1 MDKKSKQSEGSSF
14 GQIVAREVLSQAQ
27 AMDAR
32 DTMRYVVPVS
42 SSRTVSV
49 FKMTQTG
56 SGVTYVVERTRDAGA
71 SHLTP
76 SLSVAFDDA
85 KIAVRCFATTVL
97 AEQRAN
103 SYNGANW
110 EPVDVCA
117 VPPGSD
123 VTDGMP
129 VLAFCPKMIELQ
141 AYGGPASSKEVIAT
155 CAQFPA
161 LESKFAARLDE
172 LAGLLDSKVRGVTTT
187 TASQD

>member
-32 DTMRYVVPVS
+32 ETMRYVVSVS

-56 SGVTYVVERTRDAGA
+56 SGVTYVVERTRNAGVHL
-71 SHLTP
+71 HLTP

-85 KIAVRCFATTVL
+85 KVAVGCFATTVL

-103 SYNGANW
+103 TYNGSTDW
-110 EPVDVCA
+110 KLVDVCA
-117 VPPGSD
+117 VPPGCD
-123 VTDGMP
+123 VKDGMP
-129 VLAFCPKMIELQ
+129 VLAFCPKSIELQ
-141 AYGGPASSKEVIAT
+141 QLFSSKEMIAT
-155 CAQFPA
+155 CSQFPA
-161 LESKFAARLDE
+161 VKSNFAAMLDV

>member
-32 DTMRYVVPVS
+32 ETMRYVVTVPS

-56 SGVTYVVERTRDAGA
+56 SGVTYVVERTRVPG
-71 SHLTP
+71 LGP
-76 SLSVAFDDA
+76 GLSVAFDDA
-85 KIAVRCFATTVL
+85 KVAVRCFATTVL

-103 SYNGANW
+103 TYNGADW
-110 EPVDVCA
+110 KLVDVCA

-123 VTDGMP
+123 VQDGMP
-129 VLAFCPKMIELQ
+129 VLAFCPKSIELQ
-141 AYGGPASSKEVIAT
+141 LPFYGKESIAA

-161 LESKFAARLDE
+161 VESKFAARLDE

>member
-32 DTMRYVVPVS
+32 ETMRYFVTVGAG
-42 SSRTVSV
+42 RTVSV

-56 SGVTYVVERTRDAGA
+56 SGVTYVVERIRGSSTIPFSR
-71 SHLTP
+71 
-76 SLSVAFDDA
+76 LSVAFDDA
-85 KIAVRCFATTVL
+85 KLAVRCFATTVH
-97 AEQRAN
+97 AEQHNN
-103 SYNGANW
+103 SYKGAEW
-110 EPVDVCA
+110 KIVDVCA
-117 VPPGSD
+117 VPPGCD
-123 VTDGMP
+123 VKDGMP
-129 VLAFCPKMIELQ
+129 VLAFCPKSIELQ
-141 AYGGPASSKEVIAT
+141 SYGALSVEGDN

-161 LESKFAARLDE
+161 VESKFAARLDE

>member
-32 DTMRYVVPVS
+32 ETMRYVVPVS

-56 SGVTYVVERTRDAGA
+56 SGVTYVVERTRSG
-71 SHLTP
+71 TGYGP

-85 KIAVRCFATTVL
+85 KVAVRCFATTVL

-103 SYNGANW
+103 TYNGSTDW
-110 EPVDVCA
+110 KPVDVCA

-123 VTDGMP
+123 VKDGMP
-129 VLAFCPKMIELQ
+129 VLAFCPKSIELQ
-141 AYGGPASSKEVIAT
+141 SYGALSVEGDN

-161 LESKFAARLDE
+161 VESKFAARLDE

>member
-1 MDKKSKQSEGSSF
+1 MGKKSKQSEGSSF

-32 DTMRYVVPVS
+32 ETMRYVVPVS

-56 SGVTYVVERTRDAGA
+56 GGVTYVVERTRNAGVHL
-71 SHLTP
+71 HLTP

-85 KIAVRCFATTVL
+85 KVAVGCFATTVL

-129 VLAFCPKMIELQ
+129 VLAFCPKSIELQ
-141 AYGGPASSKEVIAT
+141 QLFCSKEMIASYP
-155 CAQFPA
+155 QFSA
-161 LESKFAARLDE
+161 VKSDFAAMLDV

-187 TASQD
+187 TAGQD

>member
-32 DTMRYVVPVS
+32 ETMRYVVPVS
-42 SSRTVSV
+42 ALRTVSV

-85 KIAVRCFATTVL
+85 KVAVRCFATTVL

-103 SYNGANW
+103 TYNGSTDW
-110 EPVDVCA
+110 KPVDVCA

-123 VTDGMP
+123 VKDGMP
-129 VLAFCPKMIELQ
+129 VLAFCPKSIELQ
-141 AYGGPASSKEVIAT
+141 QIFYSKEVIASYP
-155 CAQFPA
+155 QFPA
-161 LESKFAARLDE
+161 VESKFAARLDE
-172 LAGLLDSKVRGVTTT
+172 LAGLLDSQVRGVTTT

>member
-32 DTMRYVVPVS
+32 ETMRYFVTVGAG
-42 SSRTVSV
+42 RTVSV

-56 SGVTYVVERTRDAGA
+56 SGVTYVVERIRGSSTIPFSR
-71 SHLTP
+71 
-76 SLSVAFDDA
+76 LSVAFDDA
-85 KIAVRCFATTVL
+85 KLAVRCFATTVL

-103 SYNGANW
+103 TYNGSTDW
-110 EPVDVCA
+110 KPVDVCA
-117 VPPGSD
+117 VPPGCD
-123 VTDGMP
+123 VKDGMP
-129 VLAFCPKMIELQ
+129 VLAFCPKSIELQ
-141 AYGGPASSKEVIAT
+141 SYGALSVEGDN

-161 LESKFAARLDE
+161 VESKFAARLDE
-172 LAGLLDSKVRGVTTT
+172 LAGLLDSQVRGVTTT

>member
-32 DTMRYVVPVS
+32 ETMRYVVPVS
-42 SSRTVSV
+42 SARTVSV

-56 SGVTYVVERTRDAGA
+56 SFPTYVVERTRSGTGYG
-71 SHLTP
+71 S

-85 KIAVRCFATTVL
+85 KVAVGCFATTVL
-97 AEQRAN
+97 AEQRAAIT
-103 SYNGANW
+103 YNDSDW
-110 EPVDVCA
+110 KLVDVCA
-117 VPPGSD
+117 VPPGCD
-123 VTDGMP
+123 VKDGMP
-129 VLAFCPKMIELQ
+129 VLAFCPKSIELQ
-141 AYGGPASSKEVIAT
+141 QLFCSKEMIAT

>member
-32 DTMRYVVPVS
+32 ETMRYFVTVGAG
-42 SSRTVSV
+42 RTVSV

-56 SGVTYVVERTRDAGA
+56 SGVTYVVERTRSG
-71 SHLTP
+71 TGYGP

-85 KIAVRCFATTVL
+85 KVAVRCFATTVL

-103 SYNGANW
+103 TYNGSTDW
-110 EPVDVCA
+110 KPVDVCA

-123 VTDGMP
+123 VKDGMP
-129 VLAFCPKMIELQ
+129 VLAFCPKSIELQ
-141 AYGGPASSKEVIAT
+141 SYGALSVEGDN

-161 LESKFAARLDE
+161 VESKFAARLDE